1 MIAMS
6 KEYVFKHKVNFDKI
20 ASDNGCVAI
29 FMLVEPQQY
38 YNSSTH
44 TVVKD
49 ENFWENSNVSDVQR
63 KWRDDTQVSW
73 AKYFGYGHI
82 TISGGHSI
90 VLSMDN
96 GDIINIQFPID
107 NQTTPHYLIFIEDK
121 DGNELVDGLYYE
133 LEDTDLFCMIR
144 NDGNGNYLYVS
155 PYERDVTAHDR

>member
-1 MIAMS
+1 MVSMS
-6 KEYVFKHKVNFDKI
+6 KKYIFKHKVNLDKI
-20 ASDNGCVAI
+20 ASDNSCVAI

-38 YNSSTH
+38 YNSSKH

-63 KWRDDTQVSW
+63 EWSDDTKVSW

-82 TISGGHSI
+82 IENGVISGGHSI

-96 GDIINIQFPID
+96 GDTINIQFPID
-107 NQTTPHYLIFIEDK
+107 DQTTPYYLISINDK
-121 DGNELVDGLYYE
+121 NGTNLVDGLYYE

-144 NDGNGNYLYVS
+144 NDGNGNYLYGLT
-155 PYERDVTAHDR
+155 YK